1 MYNSKAPKQF
11 YSSLSSGSSNNTNTI
26 AFTNE
31 GLILLKYYNQNINSY
46 IEEIKTN
53 YTNLKNQYP
62 NYKLEDGSIVISSMS
77 EIIYSLLLVKK
88 DLQNQITVLE
98 NLEKDQSDNLELP
111 NIKQVSQDSS
121 IKLVYLQYLLLFD
134 ISLTNGIFIDQYLAE
149 AQKVL
154 DKNGGL
160 LYYPNK

>member
-1 MYNSKAPKQF
+1 MYSSKAPKQF
-11 YSSLSSGSSNNTNTI
+11 YSNLSSGNTNNTNTV

-46 IEEIKTN
+46 INEINNN
-53 YTNLKNQYP
+53 YTKLKNQYP

-77 EIIYSLLLVKK
+77 EIIYSLLLVKQ

-98 NLEKDQSDNLELP
+98 NLEKYNTPDLKLQGT
-111 NIKQVSQDSS
+111 KQLTQNSS
-121 IKLVYLQYLLLFD
+121 IKLVYLQYLLLYD
-134 ISLTNGIFIDQYLAE
+134 ISLTNGIFIDIYLSE
-149 AQKVL
+149 AQQVL

-160 LYYPNK
+160 LYHPNK